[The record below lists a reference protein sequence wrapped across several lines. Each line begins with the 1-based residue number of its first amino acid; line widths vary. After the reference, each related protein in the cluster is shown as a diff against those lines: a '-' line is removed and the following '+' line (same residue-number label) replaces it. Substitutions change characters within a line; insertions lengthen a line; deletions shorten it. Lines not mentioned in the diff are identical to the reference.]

1 MSLIG
6 APLSVMGVD
15 HHENHGAMVSLAIDA
30 DIAHAEHSSHSTAID
45 GMCCEPGTT
54 SCVTVAV
61 LPMDDSP
68 MSPLHLVSMHTST
81 IDNIMI
87 DGMIHTLER
96 PPRFS

>member
-6 APLSVMGVD
+6 APLNVMGVD

-30 DIAHAEHSSHSTAID
+30 DIAHAEHSSHSTGVD
-45 GMCCEPGTT
+45 GMCCASGTT

-61 LPMDDSP
+61 LLMDDSP
-68 MSPLHLVSMHTST
+68 MSPLQLVSMHTST
-81 IDNIMI
+81 VDSIMI
-87 DGMIHTLER
+87 DGVVHRLER